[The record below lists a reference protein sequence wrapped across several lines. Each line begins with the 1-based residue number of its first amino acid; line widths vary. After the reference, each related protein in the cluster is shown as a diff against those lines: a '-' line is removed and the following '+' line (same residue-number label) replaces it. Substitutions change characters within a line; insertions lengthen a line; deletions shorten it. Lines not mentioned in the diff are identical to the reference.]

1 MNAAAPI
8 RPLRGPLVGTVH
20 VRGDKS
26 ISHRAVLMAAMAQGT
41 SVLSGVLDSDDVRA
55 SMRAAA
61 CLGARVALAVQPD
74 ASLAGTIEGF
84 GDAGPKEPASPIDCG
99 NSGTTAR
106 LLLGIA
112 AGAGIRVSLTGD
124 ESLRR
129 RPMRRVSDPLE
140 RMGARIDLQD
150 GSVLPAVVHPTLS
163 LHGID
168 FESRIASAQVKTA
181 VLLAGLNA
189 AGTTRVREPFPSR
202 NHTELMLP
210 RFGVDVL
217 DDGCGVS
224 VTGPVVPRACA
235 LRVPGDPS
243 SAAFLACAA
252 ALVPGSS
259 VRIEG
264 VSLNPGRTGFAR
276 VLASMGAAVEQS
288 RFDDGEGEP
297 AGAVRVSYAGPL
309 HACEVPACSIATL
322 IDEIP
327 VLALV
332 AAQARGTTV
341 FRGVAELRVKE
352 SDRIAGIVDGLALL
366 GVRAWSEGDDL
377 YVEGRAAAASPS
389 AVVLDAR
396 GDHRFAMTWAVAG
409 MTGMAPVAVRGL
421 GSVSVSYP
429 GFFEDMR
436 ALEHPL

>member
-1 MNAAAPI
+1 MDAVAPI
-8 RPLRGPLVGTVH
+8 RPLRGPLIGTVR

-55 SMRAAA
+55 SMNAAA
-61 CLGARVALAVQPD
+61 CLGAHVALSVQPD
-74 ASLAGTIEGF
+74 TSLAGTIRGW
-84 GDAGPKEPASPIDCG
+84 GGAGPKEPKAPIDCG

-112 AGAGIRVSLTGD
+112 AGSGIRVSLTGD
-124 ESLRR
+124 ASLRR
-129 RPMRRVSDPLE
+129 RPMRRASDPLE
-140 RMGARIDLQD
+140 RMGARIDLCD
-150 GSVLPAVVHPTLS
+150 GSVLPAVVHPTS
-163 LHGID
+163 PLHGID
-168 FESRIASAQVKTA
+168 FKGRIASAQVKTA
-181 VLLAGLNA
+181 VLLAGLGA
-189 AGTTRVREPFPSR
+189 VGTTRVCEPFPSR

-210 RFGVDVL
+210 RFGVGVL
-217 DDGCGVS
+217 DDGFGVS
-224 VTGPVVPRACA
+224 VAGPVVPRACA

-264 VSLNPGRTGFAR
+264 VSLNPGRTGFLQ
-276 VLASMGAAVEQS
+276 VLADMGAAVEQF

-297 AGAVRVSYAGPL
+297 AGFASVSYAGSL
-309 HACEVPACSIATL
+309 RACEVPACSIATL
-322 IDEIP
+322 IDEVP

-332 AAQARGTTV
+332 AARARGTTV
-341 FRGVAELRVKE
+341 FHGVAELRVKE
-352 SDRIAGIVDGLALL
+352 SDRIAGIIDGLARL

-377 YVEGRAAAASPS
+377 YVEGRDGAVSPN
-389 AVVLDAR
+389 AVVLDSR

-421 GSVSVSYP
+421 GSISVSYP
-429 GFFEDMR
+429 GFFGDIR
-436 ALEHPL
+436 ALERSL